1 MHDFDIDA
9 ERIKLERLLGA
20 SEGSLAYLS
29 TTHSSLVR
37 AFREDFSDALYR
49 RHQDNYARLAKL
61 SRVLPVGVSA
71 KLAETV
77 LGAVLGAGVAGEMDP
92 DRAGK
97 LAGKLSAAFL
107 AKLSVHL
114 EPHRATKIIGKIPQA
129 VIVAVAQELARKE
142 EYITLA
148 RFVTAIDSQTLHAV
162 MDAIPSADALL
173 RVGIF
178 VEQRESLSDLLEQLS
193 DQRRQDILAAA
204 TKAKLWPQMLVLMT
218 HLNDKMKGIMGDAVV
233 ALGDDLMA
241 FILET
246 CREHKLWEPLIL
258 TVANMSA
265 DNRRLV
271 LALPLLH
278 DMEMLKSLLDDI
290 HNENLWPL
298 FAHLWTDAS
307 EQTLTCS
314 FEVLADNGEWLAGL
328 LRAATDAGLQG
339 ELKKELQRLPSPLYE
354 RLALAAKAS
363 CGDEL
368 AALMTTVD

>member
-20 SEGSLAYLS
+20 DEGSLAYLNS
-29 TTHSSLVR
+29 THSSVVR

-61 SRVLPVGVSA
+61 SRVLPVGASA

-77 LGAVLGAGVAGEMDP
+77 LGSVLGAGVAGEMDP

-114 EPHRATKIIGKIPQA
+114 EPHRAAKIIGKIPQD
-129 VIVAVAQELARKE
+129 VIVAVAQELVGKE

-148 RFVTAIDSQTLHAV
+148 RFVTAIDSQTLRAV
-162 MDAIPSADALL
+162 MDAIPSADAML

-193 DQRRQDILAAA
+193 DQRRQDVLAAA
-204 TKAKLWPQMLVLMT
+204 TEANLWPQMLVLLT
-218 HLNDKMKGIMGDAVV
+218 HLNDKMKGVMGDAVV
-233 ALGDDLMA
+233 ALGNDLMA
-241 FILET
+241 LILET
-246 CREHKLWEPLIL
+246 CLEHKLWEPLIL
-258 TVANMSA
+258 TVANMSV

-271 LALPLLH
+271 LSLPLLH
-278 DMEMLKSLLDDI
+278 DKKMLASLLDDI
-290 HNENLWPL
+290 HNENLWSL

-307 EQTLTCS
+307 EQTLICS
-314 FEVLADNGEWLAGL
+314 FEALAENGEWLAGL
-328 LRAATDAGLQG
+328 FSAAKEAGSQD
-339 ELKKELQRLPSPLYE
+339 ELKAELQRLPADLIE
-354 RLALAAKAS
+354 RLQSTAKDSSA
-363 CGDEL
+363 EEF
-368 AALMTTVD
+368 AALMAS